1 MALNLILILGLLF
14 PAWLQ
19 ESSSVQSQAVRFHRF
34 ENFVGPYNLE
44 ESMIDLG
51 EMARKSDA
59 TVVVRICSTEPL
71 VKSAFMA
78 AAVPGV
84 AYSYSTGIYNVA
96 PERVLLSRSE
106 DCLSNNPDY
115 AATELWVVPKG
126 AAAPPSV
133 ESISL
138 CQLKSESMMPRG
150 EIRSAR
156 QFRIALR
163 RMVNILRANPKAV
176 GIING
181 SYHERPSLSMQNR
194 LGEARRLFQQSG
206 LSADRY
212 LVRLGFMYGE
222 WSEGDPEPKY
232 PNLFAVETTRK
243 CQ

>member
-19 ESSSVQSQAVRFHRF
+19 ESSSVQPQAIRFHRF
-34 ENFVGPYNLE
+34 ENFVGPYHLE

-51 EMARKSDA
+51 EMARKPDA
-59 TVVVRICSTEPL
+59 TVVVRICSKELL

-78 AAVPGV
+78 AAVPSV

-126 AAAPPSV
+126 AASPPSD

-150 EIRSAR
+150 EIRTAR
-156 QFRIALR
+156 QFGIALR
-163 RMVNILRANPKAV
+163 RLVNSLRTNPKAV
-176 GIING
+176 GVVKG

-194 LGEARRLFQQSG
+194 LLEARRLLQQSG

-212 LVRLGFMYGE
+212 LVRLSVLYGE

-232 PNLFAVETTRK
+232 PNLFAVEITRK